1 MQIARVK
8 GSVVATRKSENMTG
22 WKLLLVKPIDLDTFE
37 EKGSLMVAA
46 DAVGVGMG
54 EVVML
59 TGGSPARQTPM
70 TDMKPCD
77 QLITAVV
84 DSIVIKGKKIFE
96 KHK

>member
-1 MQIARVK
+1 MQIGRVK
-8 GSVVATRKSENMTG
+8 GSVVATRKSENMIG

-37 EKGSLMVAA
+37 EKGQILVAA
-46 DAVGVGMG
+46 DAVGVGQG

-84 DSIVIKGKKIFE
+84 DSIEIKGKRVFE
-96 KHK
+96 KHR